1 MIQKSFHENAVA
13 TANGT
18 QVLVA
23 AYNSVG
29 LQLTGTFVG
38 TTIFE
43 GSIGGGEWV
52 AVQGINRST
61 GEASTTATAAGF
73 YVVPITGFGMFR
85 VRISAYTSGTITVNG
100 VFGHGL
106 TGVPVDVSGNVI
118 ATLAAGNAH
127 IGEVAAILLA
137 GNADIGNVVATLAAG
152 NESIGEVTANLAAGT
167 KNIGDVD
174 VLSVPATELH
184 LGGVGG
190 STILA
195 SDSYTRPDNVT
206 QYAAGDQ
213 VADDVPSVL
222 EFAVSRVAGGT
233 GVIIHASCTDSA
245 NVAVKPSLRLY
256 LFDTEPTIVAD
267 NVAWT
272 PTDADLINIV
282 GYVEFTAWEVGLATV
297 GAGGNC
303 VSLAPD
309 LQIPFDCT
317 NGVIYGLLV
326 VRNAYIPVT
335 GEMFTIKLG
344 VLQD

>member
-1 MIQKSFHENAVA
+1 MSDHIISGSVINPLAPLDVQTGLGSF
-13 TANGT
+13 
-18 QVLVA
+18 
-23 AYNSVG
+23 VG
-29 LQLTGTFVG
+29 LLPSELHV
-38 TTIFE
+38 
-43 GSIGGGEWV
+43 
-52 AVQGINRST
+52 
-61 GEASTTATAAGF
+61 
-73 YVVPITGFGMFR
+73 
-85 VRISAYTSGTITVNG
+85 
-100 VFGHGL
+100 
-106 TGVPVDVSGNVI
+106 
-118 ATLAAGNAH
+118 
-127 IGEVAAILLA
+127 GEV
-137 GNADIGNVVATLAAG
+137 GG
-152 NESIGEVTANLAAGT
+152 
-167 KNIGDVD
+167 
-174 VLSVPATELH
+174 ATEIAIDYY
-184 LGGVGG
+184 V
-190 STILA
+190 
-195 SDSYTRPDNVT
+195 RPANAT

-222 EFAVSRVAGGT
+222 EFEVARVVGGT

-272 PTDADLINIV
+272 PTDADLINII